1 MKNSDFD
8 LGFLGRSLSL
18 LFFFLAALVGA
29 CGLVML
35 PFFISLA
42 SASSY
47 PRAAL
52 IIPLLFVIGAWKVA
66 RFGLRLR
73 SPNAAALMQKDSRPT
88 VLYLRSFEH
97 DDLMEDSDS
106 AFRRG
111 ADEQL
116 LSAMNFLGPVISIGK
131 PTEKI
136 PRLGA
141 ARIKMKTADW
151 QAQARELMERS
162 QLLIL
167 RSGFTEELLWEF
179 GESSRLSKPKP
190 LLICAPIPQEDSV
203 TNKQQQ
209 FERFKR
215 ALAKSF
221 PSAAAALPDQF
232 ANTGY
237 FFFDTN
243 GQMTEFP
250 TTRSAHLEIL
260 ERLHPGLRVLAAS
273 KMKKR
278 QTLVWAAIAVVAL
291 YTFATYVYMSMHG
304 SS

>member
-1 MKNSDFD
+1 MKNSDFE
-8 LGFLGRSLSL
+8 LGFLGRGLSI
-18 LFFFLAALVGA
+18 LFFFFAGLIGA
-29 CGLVML
+29 CGLAIL
-35 PFFISLA
+35 PFFVNVI
-42 SASSY
+42 Y

-52 IIPLLFVIGAWKVA
+52 VVPLLFGIGAWKVA

-73 SPNAAALMQKDSRPT
+73 SPNAAALMQRDTRPP

-106 AFRRG
+106 SLRRG

-116 LSAMNFLGPVISIGK
+116 LSVLNFLGPVIAIGR
-131 PTEKI
+131 PTERI

-141 ARIKMKTADW
+141 ARIKMKSDDW

-162 QLLIL
+162 QLLVL

-179 GESSRLSKPKP
+179 GETSRLSKPKP

-203 TNKQQQ
+203 TNTQQQ

-221 PSAAAALPDQF
+221 PSAATALPDQL
-232 ANTGY
+232 ANTRY
-237 FFFDTN
+237 FFFDSQ

-250 TTRSAHLEIL
+250 STGAAHLQIL
-260 ERLHPGLRVLAAS
+260 ERLQPGLAAQAAARMKKKQLLIGIVLAL
-273 KMKKR
+273 
-278 QTLVWAAIAVVAL
+278 LVL
-291 YTFATYVYMSMHG
+291 YTILTYVYISG
-304 SS
+304 RNPT